1 MAEVTNKAIDL
12 VKQLIVQARKSHINI
27 TKAFLFGSYANG
39 TSHIWSDIDV
49 ALVSDDFVG
58 NRFLDLESIAEA
70 TVSTSIDIQPHLFRP
85 EEFTEQNPLVKEIL
99 QSGIRIV

>member
-1 MAEVTNKAIDL
+1 MAEVANQTIEL
-12 VKQLIVQARKSHINI
+12 VRKLIAQARKSQINI
-27 TKAFLFGSYANG
+27 TQAFLFGSYANG
-39 TSHIWSDIDV
+39 TNNQWSDIDV

-99 QSGIRIV
+99 HSGIKVV